1 MIRHKAKS
9 PKWAKQL
16 TSSSCGRHVKFSHVR
31 RTAGQRASGKKMDRE
46 KCGTVE
52 QWNSGT
58 VEQWNIGTLEQWSSG
73 TMEQWNNGTME
84 QWNNGTIE
92 QWNSGTVE

>member
-16 TSSSCGRHVKFSHVR
+16 TSSSCGRHGEFSHVR
-31 RTAGQRASGKKMDRE
+31 RTAGQRASGKGR
-46 KCGTVE
+46 TVE

-58 VEQWNIGTLEQWSSG
+58 VEQWNSG
-73 TMEQWNNGTME
+73 TG
-84 QWNNGTIE
+84 E
-92 QWNSGTVE
+92 QWNSGTVEQRNSGTVEQ